1 MSLKERLGNFR
12 RWIDGEA
19 QETAAPE
26 QPERRSSADDFF
38 LALAREVEADL
49 RREMFT
55 PPGGPTYLPGEYL
68 IFLSQEDDARWR
80 GPKREGLERG
90 LQRLLSERAKELAG
104 AAQFTV
110 KLRVDGTLEPG
121 RFRAQPVWDQR
132 EETVLAR
139 RRRDEEETLAR
150 KFAIAARRLGD
161 EAGPPRPRPFF
172 TNEITIGRGSARIKV
187 DLPLEG
193 DPEISR
199 KHATLTKHDDGR
211 FTIICH
217 SENPITLAD
226 GRQLISGQSGEVKPG
241 EKILIGGYELV
252 IR

>member
-1 MSLKERLGNFR
+1 MSLKERLENFR
-12 RWIDGEA
+12 RWIDSDVK
-19 QETAAPE
+19 QTVTPE
-26 QPERRSSADDFF
+26 QPERRSSEDDFF

-55 PPGGPTYLPGEYL
+55 PPGGPVYLPGEYL

-104 AAQFTV
+104 AAEFTV

-150 KFAIAARRLGD
+150 EFAIAVRR
-161 EAGPPRPRPFF
+161 
-172 TNEITIGRGSARIKV
+172 SAANTRRWPNTMTE
-187 DLPLEG
+187 DSPS
-193 DPEISR
+193 P
-199 KHATLTKHDDGR
+199 A
-211 FTIICH
+211 

-226 GRQLISGQSGEVKPG
+226 GRQLTSGQSGEVRPG
-241 EKILIGGYELV
+241 EKIIVGGYELV
-252 IR
+252 VR